1 MRFLA
6 FATALLLGTALS
18 TSIEIDQK
26 SLSKLAKQA
35 YEHTFTTKHPQF
47 YEQKHQKCSRRNA
60 RIRRNYSHLSP
71 AAQKHYTSSILCLQ
85 SLPARTPSN
94 ISNGTKSRY
103 DDFIATHIQQTLTI
117 HYTASFLSWHRY
129 YIYAFETALREECGF
144 GGDLPYWD
152 WSETARTGLLH
163 SKLFDGSATSLG
175 GNGAALPGPPQEDI
189 MLGAAQGLPPI
200 YLPSGS
206 GGGCVTSGPFANM
219 TVNLGPV
226 SLDLPGGKVGGPPSG
241 NPLDWNPRCLK
252 RDLVDAIN
260 RRYANASSML
270 NLITR
275 SKTVGDF
282 QLTMQG
288 VPGSGDIGVHGG
300 GHYSLG
306 GDPGRDVFVSPG
318 DPAFWT
324 HHGGIDRM
332 WYVVSLNCVYMVC

>member
-1 MRFLA
+1 MFSKMRLLA
-6 FATALLLGTALS
+6 LTAALLFSTALS
-18 TSIEIDQK
+18 TSPSKDEAQ
-26 SLSKLAKQA
+26 LSRLAKQA
-35 YEHTFTTKHPQF
+35 YDQTFTYNHPGA
-47 YEQKHQKCSRRNA
+47 YGQKHQKCSPKNIRV
-60 RIRRNYSHLSP
+60 RRNYSHLSP
-71 AAQKHYTSSILCLQ
+71 SARKHYIASIQCLQ
-85 SLPARTPSN
+85 SLPSQTPS
-94 ISNGTKSRY
+94 SLSSGAKTRY
-103 DDFIATHIQQTLTI
+103 DDFVATHINQTLTI

-129 YIYAFETALREECGF
+129 YIYAFENALRQECGF
-144 GGDLPYWD
+144 TGDLPYWD
-152 WSETARTGLLH
+152 WSETARTGLQH
-163 SKLFDGSATSLG
+163 SKLFDGSGTSLS
-175 GNGAALPGPPQEDI
+175 GNGAAISGPQEDI

-200 YLPSGS
+200 YLPTGS
-206 GGGCVTSGPFANM
+206 GGGCVESGPFAKM
-219 TVNLGPV
+219 RVNLGPV
-226 SLDLPGGKVGGPPSG
+226 SLDLPGGKVGGPPTG

-275 SKTVGDF
+275 SESVGDF
-282 QLTMQG
+282 QLSMQG

-332 WYVVSLNCVYMVC
+332 W